1 MLNPKTFKC
10 ETCGECCIKYIVKLN
25 DNDIEKIK
33 KLGFNEKEFVE
44 RDEHICEFVLKK
56 NDKGCVFLDNNSCK
70 IYNDRPSVCKMYP
83 FMGDEV
89 SSCKPVTF
97 ESK

>member
-10 ETCGECCIKYIVKLN
+10 ETCGECCIKYIVKLSKQ
-25 DNDIEKIK
+25 DIEKIK
-33 KLGFNEKEFVE
+33 KLGYSEFFE
-44 RDEHICEFVLKK
+44 RDEHISSFVLKK
-56 NDKGCVFLDNNSCK
+56 NDNGCVFLDKDSSCK

-83 FMGDEV
+83 FMGEDV

-97 ESK
+97 ESR